1 METANQNG
9 ILESSITADKEN
21 GTLDN
26 TADKETDNKDK
37 DITANKPWLFK
48 KGISGN
54 PTGSKKRKPF
64 SIREDLINSLRQIR
78 TRDKKL
84 YNEIIAS
91 YWRDPKMRQFLLEIV
106 DGKARQSMDIGS
118 IKDNPVKM
126 VVIAPMTAQMIDDPQ
141 TDTKQLPEPDRA

>member
-1 METANQNG
+1 MQTANQNRT
-9 ILESSITADKEN
+9 IENSTLSEQNNKEAE
-21 GTLDN
+21 T
-26 TADKETDNKDK
+26 KETAKEKETNRTEPVRGKR
-37 DITANKPWLFK
+37 LFV

-54 PTGSKKRKPF
+54 PKGRPKKKPF

-78 TRDKKL
+78 SRDKKL

-126 VVIAPMTAQMIDDPQ
+126 VVIAPMKTIDDPQ
-141 TDTKQLPEPDRA
+141 TDTKQLHEPIRA